1 MGKSL
6 TLTCALGIALAVF
19 LFVGSAA
26 RSLAQLPASA
36 PPPAKAEPAT
46 SIDPLDRETPRRA
59 MMSLLK
65 YGERQDFTTGARFL
79 QPVPGQNIDLVQLAR
94 EIRAL
99 RHKFKGNIDL
109 LSDDPNGTVE
119 AGLPPGEV
127 RAGVYTVGGATTD
140 VVLVQVDDPKFGKI
154 WLVSKDT
161 VAKIPDLY
169 AQVESEGPTAADRIV
184 PASLRSQYLL
194 GMSLA
199 QWFGW
204 LLSIPI
210 SWLLAWLS
218 AFLLSAPQRAWY
230 KLRKLPTGTFWET
243 PLGTPLKCIIAI
255 LIHGVFVYLLEPPL
269 LYRAYYGRFL
279 AALLAACF
287 AWLLSR
293 IIDRGF
299 DHAVNRMRQR
309 GGGESILVM
318 MQRIT
323 RIAMLIVA
331 FVAAM
336 ALFGIDVK
344 TTLAGLGIGGLAV
357 ALGAQKTIENIVGG
371 VSLLMDKAVHVGDFC
386 NIGGRLGTVE
396 DIGLRSLRLRTLDQ
410 NLLVVPNGL
419 LAHMQFENMK
429 ARPKLL
435 IDTTFSLRIET
446 TVEQLRSV
454 LDRVQSMLDEHPSIE
469 AGTSRIRVNNFAGAA
484 FDLELFAYVKT
495 GDWAAFTAIRQ
506 SVILNIAEI
515 VETAGS
521 RFAAPTQLTYL
532 SRDQAFDPVKAKSMS
547 VT

>member
-1 MGKSL
+1 
-6 TLTCALGIALAVF
+6 
-19 LFVGSAA
+19 
-26 RSLAQLPASA
+26 
-36 PPPAKAEPAT
+36 
-46 SIDPLDRETPRRA
+46 
-59 MMSLLK
+59 
-65 YGERQDFTTGARFL
+65 
-79 QPVPGQNIDLVQLAR
+79 
-94 EIRAL
+94 
-99 RHKFKGNIDL
+99 
-109 LSDDPNGTVE
+109 
-119 AGLPPGEV
+119 
-127 RAGVYTVGGATTD
+127 
-140 VVLVQVDDPKFGKI
+140 
-154 WLVSKDT
+154 
-161 VAKIPDLY
+161 
-169 AQVESEGPTAADRIV
+169 
-184 PASLRSQYLL
+184 
-194 GMSLA
+194 
-199 QWFGW
+199 
-204 LLSIPI
+204 
-210 SWLLAWLS
+210 
-218 AFLLSAPQRAWY
+218 
-230 KLRKLPTGTFWET
+230 
-243 PLGTPLKCIIAI
+243 
-255 LIHGVFVYLLEPPL
+255 
-269 LYRAYYGRFL
+269 
-279 AALLAACF
+279 
-287 AWLLSR
+287 
-293 IIDRGF
+293 
-299 DHAVNRMRQR
+299 
-309 GGGESILVM
+309 M

-469 AGTSRIRVNNFAGAA
+469 SGTSRIRVNNFAGAA

-495 GDWAAFTAIRQ
+495 GDWAEFTAIRQ
-506 SVILNIAEI
+506 SVILNVAEI

-521 RFAAPTQLTYL
+521 RLAAPTQLTYL
-532 SRDQAFDPVKAKSMS
+532 SRDKDFDQVKAKSMS